1 MQFNVHHGPA
11 NTALQ
16 IELADDEC
24 IVAEAGSMICMSPSL
39 QLNTTTHQKNQ
50 GGILKSLKR
59 VLGGES
65 FFLNHYRASG
75 IPGELW
81 LSTVL
86 PGGITVQ
93 TLNGETVVVQSGSFL
108 ACDENVTIDV
118 GWQGFKSMF
127 SGESLFWLKASGQGE
142 LALSSFGSIYEVTV
156 EKDYIIDTGHIV
168 AFEETLDFS
177 ISKAGSSW
185 LHSFLGGEG
194 LICHFKGEGKVWC
207 QSHHEASF
215 GQQLTPH
222 LKVRQL

>member
-24 IVAEAGSMICMSPSL
+24 IVAEAGQYDLHEPIFTAQHNNSPKKSGW
-39 QLNTTTHQKNQ
+39 HS
-50 GGILKSLKR
+50 KSLKR

-93 TLNGETVVVQSGSFL
+93 TLNGETVIVQSGSFL

-127 SGESLFWLKASGQGE
+127 SGESLFLVKSEWPRGTGPIL
-142 LALSSFGSIYEVTV
+142 LRIY
-156 EKDYIIDTGHIV
+156 
-168 AFEETLDFS
+168 L
-177 ISKAGSSW
+177 
-185 LHSFLGGEG
+185 
-194 LICHFKGEGKVWC
+194 
-207 QSHHEASF
+207 
-215 GQQLTPH
+215 
-222 LKVRQL
+222 